1 MLEDKMVSIKE
12 KLIKM
17 ANIAE
22 EMVKLSVKALAE
34 KKLTHAKKVIDEL
47 EPQVNS
53 LEIEIDEQTIETLA
67 LYHPEAKDLRVVSMI
82 MKMVKDLER
91 VGDLSVNIAEFGLQL
106 IPQPDVKPYIDLP
119 RMADISAK
127 MLDDAIT
134 AFISHD
140 IELSKDILKRDDI
153 VDALNDQIIRELIT
167 FMLSDPATINRAVL
181 IMRVSE
187 NMERIADQAT
197 NIAEYVI
204 YIEESKVVKHHF
216 EEL

>member
-1 MLEDKMVSIKE
+1 MLEDKMDGIRE

-22 EMVKLSVKALAE
+22 DMVRLSVKALAE
-34 KKLTHAKKVIDEL
+34 KKLEYAKKVLDEL
-47 EPQVNS
+47 EPQVNN
-53 LEIEIDEQTIETLA
+53 LEIEIDEETIETLA

-91 VGDLSVNIAEFGLQL
+91 VGDHAVNIAEFGLQL

-119 RMADISAK
+119 RMADIAAK

-134 AFISHD
+134 AFISQD
-140 IELSKDILKRDDI
+140 VELSKEILKRDDI
-153 VDALNDQIIRELIT
+153 VDALNNQIIRELIT
-167 FMLSDPATINRAVL
+167 FMLSDPTTIDRAVL
-181 IMRVSE
+181 IIRTSE

-204 YIEESKVVKHHF
+204 YIAESKVVKHHF
-216 EEL
+216 EEP

>member
-1 MLEDKMVSIKE
+1 MLEDKIVSIKE

-34 KKLTHAKKVIDEL
+34 KKLTCAKKVIDEL

-140 IELSKDILKRDDI
+140 IELSKDNLKRDDI

-216 EEL
+216 EEP

>member
-1 MLEDKMVSIKE
+1 MLEDKIVSIKE

-17 ANIAE
+17 ANIVE

-34 KKLTHAKKVIDEL
+34 KKLTYAKKVIDEL

-53 LEIEIDEQTIETLA
+53 LEIEIDEQAIEALA

-91 VGDLSVNIAEFGLQL
+91 VGDHSVNIAEFGLQL

-134 AFISHD
+134 AFISQD

-216 EEL
+216 EET